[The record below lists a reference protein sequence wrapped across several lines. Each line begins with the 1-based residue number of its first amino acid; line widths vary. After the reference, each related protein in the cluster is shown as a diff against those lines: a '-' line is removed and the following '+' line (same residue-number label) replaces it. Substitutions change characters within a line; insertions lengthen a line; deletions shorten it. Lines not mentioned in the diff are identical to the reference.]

1 MSVAILRQGDYLIA
15 SVRSD
20 LSDGEVIE
28 LRNVL
33 AERVRAER
41 TRGIVID
48 VSVLDVI
55 DSFVARAL
63 RAIAATAKLRG
74 AETVIAGIRPDVAI
88 AMVHFSLDLAPLRA
102 ALDLNE
108 ALELLD
114 RLVTG
119 GGADGG

>member
-1 MSVAILRQGDYLIA
+1 VSVAILRQGDYLIA

-28 LRNVL
+28 LRNAL

-41 TRGIVID
+41 TRGIIID

-63 RAIAATAKLRG
+63 RAIAETARLRG
-74 AETVIAGIRPDVAI
+74 AETVVAGIRPDVAI
-88 AMVHFSLDLAPLRA
+88 AMVHFNLDLAPLRA
-102 ALDLNE
+102 ALDLGE
-108 ALELLD
+108 ALELLN
-114 RLVTG
+114 LLAAEG
-119 GGADGG
+119 GGDER